1 MKSNETVPVSKPST
15 SPNLNTDPK
24 RVQAQKLGRWAEA
37 LVAWGL
43 RLKGWRILARN
54 YKTQVGELD
63 LVAKRRNTLI
73 FVEVKARSDQKTAL
87 ESITTKQRGRIQRAA
102 EQFLIH
108 HPPLQVY
115 DIRFDVALVTGF
127 LRFKHLSDAWRP

>member
-1 MKSNETVPVSKPST
+1 MSKPPT
-15 SPNLNTDPK
+15 SPKRDTDPK
-24 RVQAQKLGRWAEA
+24 RVQAQKRGRVAET

-63 LVAKRRNTLI
+63 LVAKRANTLI
-73 FVEVKARSDQKTAL
+73 FIEVKARTDEKTAL
-87 ESITTKQRGRIQRAA
+87 ESVSPKQRSRIQRAA

-108 HPPLQVY
+108 HPPLQVC